1 MWGTRRCY
9 IRHRE
14 ARPGSRGEERG
25 HTSTLV
31 KFSGEVRDNVTLA
44 IDEAAKQ
51 AKINTA
57 LAAWKQR
64 HRCKHRIQMHSLV
77 RQRDVYQSHRPVS
90 RSHRFL
96 YPPRFR
102 CACPHVLQRLDV
114 ARASLHQQV
123 VQGTAVLHRALHLRG
138 EVLGNVD
145 RKPLSLVPYA
155 ARRTNRPSQQ
165 SFQ

>member
-9 IRHRE
+9 IRHRD

-31 KFSGEVRDNVTLA
+31 KFSARLRDNVTLA
-44 IDEAAKQ
+44 IDVLACFTAF
-51 AKINTA
+51 NTA

-64 HRCKHRIQMHSLV
+64 YRCKRRIQMHSLV
-77 RQRDVYQSHRPVS
+77 HQRDVYQSHRPVS

-96 YPPRFR
+96 FPPTLR